1 MSGQRKRLRIVWV
14 LEVLFF
20 AAALAAGI
28 IIALLGRCIWEPIL
42 LAVWAVILLVLG
54 ILLLKNERRL
64 DRRLREEEHR
74 YDGR

>member
-20 AAALAAGI
+20 AAALAVGI

-42 LAVWAVILLVLG
+42 LAAWAVILLVLG

-64 DRRLREEEHR
+64 DRRLREEEDR